1 MESLGGKRS
10 WRQAR
15 EEVIDTVTVK
25 DAEGPSEDNGD
36 GKGEEEKN
44 LSDISEV
51 ELIGLGD

>member
-15 EEVIDTVTVK
+15 EEVIDTVK